1 MSFGTHLLKRAEEVD
16 FSICLLFNR
25 LVTWEFIRRF
35 FAFLSRLGNG
45 VFWYALIAVLPLVD
59 GWRGAAVSL
68 HMLLVGLVGL
78 VIYKLMKRKF
88 IRERPFVKNHRI
100 RLGTAPLDRFSFPSG
115 HTLHAVGFSLVAIA
129 YYPLLASLLIPF
141 ALLIAL
147 SRMILGLHYP
157 SDVIMGAAIGF
168 AIAKL
173 SLWGAE
179 WLQLPLV

>member
-1 MSFGTHLLKRAEEVD
+1 MSFGTHFLKRAEEMD

-25 LVTWEFIRRF
+25 LVTWESIRRI
-35 FAFLSRLGNG
+35 FALISRLGNG
-45 VFWYALIAVLPLVD
+45 VFWYALIAILPFVD
-59 GWRGAAVSL
+59 GLRGAIAAL
-68 HMLLVGLVGL
+68 HMLLVGLAGL

-100 RLGTAPLDRFSFPSG
+100 QLGTAPLDRFSFPSG

-129 YYPLLASLLIPF
+129 YYPLLATLLVPF

-168 AIAKL
+168 AMAKF

-179 WLQLPLV
+179 WMQLPLV

>member
-1 MSFGTHLLKRAEEVD
+1 MSFGTDFLKRAEEMD

-25 LVTWEFIRRF
+25 LVTWEFIRRL
-35 FAFLSRLGNG
+35 FAFFSRLGNG
-45 VFWYALIAVLPLVD
+45 VFWYALIAVLPFVD
-59 GWRGAAVSL
+59 GLRGGIAAL
-68 HMLLVGLVGL
+68 HMLLVGFAGL

-88 IRERPFVKNHRI
+88 IRERPFVKNHSI
-100 RLGTAPLDRFSFPSG
+100 QLGTTPLDRFSFPSG

-129 YYPLLASLLIPF
+129 YYPLLASLLVPF

-168 AIAKL
+168 TIAKL
-173 SLWGAE
+173 SLWAAAT
-179 WLQLPLV
+179 LQLPLV